1 MMQRMARLSAL
12 AMLALGALAV
22 PSSGCE
28 SAKPAPPVV
37 ARPPIDPNG
46 PREVAILAGGCF
58 WGMEKVLR
66 DAPGVVS
73 IEVGY
78 AGGKSTKVSYEQV
91 SSGETGHA
99 ESVRIVFDPHQIS
112 YADLLAH
119 WYFRGHDPTTLNRQ
133 NNDVGTQYRSE
144 IFATSDDQRKIAE
157 AVKARVDSS
166 GKWKRPVVTAIEPA
180 TTWARR
186 GLSSGLPD
194 QAPQRLQRSL
204 ATRLRLLDLVALIRS
219 PLARRSCLTP
229 DRCPG

>member
-1 MMQRMARLSAL
+1 MLRVAGLSLSAL
-12 AMLALGALAV
+12 SVLAV
-22 PSSGCE
+22 LSFGCE
-28 SAKPAPPVV
+28 SAKSAPPPPP
-37 ARPPIDPNG
+37 RPAIDPGG

-58 WGMEKVLR
+58 WGMEKVIR
-66 DAPGVVS
+66 EAPGVVS
-73 IEVGY
+73 VEVGY

-180 TTWARR
+180 TTWVRAEDYHQDYLIKHPN
-186 GLSSGLPD
+186 GYND
-194 QAPQRLQRSL
+194 HW
-204 ATRLRLLDLVALIRS
+204 LRDF
-219 PLARRSCLTP
+219 
-229 DRCPG
+229 DF